1 MQFTLTVL
9 PLGLRPSSKL
19 SNKSLGLTCGLEL
32 PQEVQP
38 VGGLSLV
45 TVNDERD
52 DERVDDG
59 DHEELGRD
67 EVVGEFPEKKSR
79 VRIPQKSEC

>member
-67 EVVGEFPEKKSR
+67 EVVGEFPEKSQEFESR
-79 VRIPQKSEC
+79 KRSEC

>member
-1 MQFTLTVL
+1 M
-9 PLGLRPSSKL
+9 
-19 SNKSLGLTCGLEL
+19 
-32 PQEVQP
+32 
-38 VGGLSLV
+38 

-79 VRIPQKSEC
+79 VRIPQKKRMLTGQGIETTTN

>member
-1 MQFTLTVL
+1 M
-9 PLGLRPSSKL
+9 
-19 SNKSLGLTCGLEL
+19 
-32 PQEVQP
+32 
-38 VGGLSLV
+38 

-67 EVVGEFPEKKSR
+67 EVVGEFPEKSQEFESR
-79 VRIPQKSEC
+79 KRSEC

>member
-1 MQFTLTVL
+1 M
-9 PLGLRPSSKL
+9 
-19 SNKSLGLTCGLEL
+19 
-32 PQEVQP
+32 
-38 VGGLSLV
+38 

-67 EVVGEFPEKKSR
+67 EVVGEFPEKK
-79 VRIPQKSEC
+79 VKSSNPAKKRMLTGQGLEPTTNQSLGNRAYYSTTVPFILTKMDEH

>member
-1 MQFTLTVL
+1 M
-9 PLGLRPSSKL
+9 
-19 SNKSLGLTCGLEL
+19 
-32 PQEVQP
+32 
-38 VGGLSLV
+38 

-79 VRIPQKSEC
+79 VRIQQKANVNGPGTRTHDKPIIRQPCLLLHHSAIHPY